1 MIEIRNLSKSYD
13 NITALHE
20 VSFGIQKGEIV
31 GLLGPNGAGKTT
43 LIKIMTGYLHPDSG
57 SARINGHDVMEET
70 LEIQKGIGYLPENA
84 PLYPE
89 LTVQAYLA
97 LMAELHRIEP
107 AGQATAILE
116 AVRAT
121 GLTDRLTQRI
131 STLSKGYR
139 QRVGIAQAIMHRPAL
154 LIFDEPTV
162 GLDPTQIVEIRSL
175 IRTLSQN
182 STIIF
187 STHILA
193 EVEALCDRVLILLNG
208 ALRAD
213 SVIGELRGTSGV
225 ILVLKADVP
234 QLQSVLARIPAI
246 RTVTRQAAQGD
257 GHRYRIEG
265 DRPEELSSVVY
276 QTARKQGWPVRE
288 LYNEV
293 TTLES
298 RFNALAMAA

>member
-13 NITALHE
+13 EITALSE

-43 LIKIMTGYLHPDSG
+43 LIKIMTGYLHSDSG
-57 SARINGHDVMEET
+57 SVQINGHDVMEET
-70 LEIQKGIGYLPENA
+70 LKVQKGIGYLPENA

-89 LTVQAYLA
+89 LTVQTYLS
-97 LMAELHRIEP
+97 LMAELHKIES
-107 AGQATAILE
+107 ASQAEAILE
-116 AVRAT
+116 AVKAT

-208 ALRAD
+208 ELRAD

-225 ILVLKADVP
+225 ILVLKTDVP
-234 QLQSVLARIPAI
+234 QLKPILAQVPAI
-246 RTVTRQAAQGD
+246 RTVTRQTAQG
-257 GHRYRIEG
+257 GGYRYRIEG
-265 DRPEELSSVVY
+265 ERPEELSSVVY
-276 QTARKQGWPVRE
+276 QTAREHGWPVRE
-288 LYNEV
+288 IYNEV

-298 RFNALAMAA
+298 KFNALAMAA